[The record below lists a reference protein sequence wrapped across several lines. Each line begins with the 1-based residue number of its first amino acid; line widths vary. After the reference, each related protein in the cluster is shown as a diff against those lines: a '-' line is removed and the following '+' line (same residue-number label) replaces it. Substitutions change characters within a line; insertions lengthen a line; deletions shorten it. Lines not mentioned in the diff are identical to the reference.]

1 MHAFLEMIRDLI
13 TNCNARPQNVHSTRE
28 GRKGSGQNSAR
39 SAGAHGHAKKRAQ
52 TASLGRAGRLKDTA
66 VYQFLVSDH

>member
-1 MHAFLEMIRDLI
+1 MHARLEMIRDLM
-13 TNCNARPQNVHSTRE
+13 TNCNARLQHVHSTRE

-52 TASLGRAGRLKDTA
+52 AASLGCAGRHTDSA
-66 VYQFLVSDH
+66 VY